1 MPDEP
6 NKKMDGLLRNY
17 ARQRRGIPDQR
28 MHPATREMLH
38 REVSHI
44 HKREQ
49 GSSRFSFRLLSR
61 PRFAFGLALFVIL
74 LALILP
80 AHLLRNGTEKISSVA
95 NPLPTPSSPL
105 SQAASSQ
112 ETGGGLSQ
120 PVKITEEA
128 PLGVDK
134 LKDSRVAVSS
144 LQKAAKTEA
153 MPAAPKPAL
162 NAPLAAAPQPEF
174 EPPPRQNLSNAL
186 IANAPRAIPM
196 NISTQARSVGALV
209 ASGISTNQRNEAGRS
224 RAALAMDAQFAST
237 ADLTNLGN
245 ALRLNFTRADTN
257 RMTNPVLAHAMFA
270 PLNSFQVEQLGT
282 KLQIIDS
289 DGSVYTGE
297 LEAPP
302 AVKAEQP
309 ETESLQTTT
318 LSNRLSPQ
326 PETRGFARV
335 ATSPLID
342 HASVQYF
349 HALGTNST
357 SGLPVNITGKF
368 LERTN
373 QLPSPENTF
382 RYKSDVLTGQK
393 AAKSK
398 MAQRAIVGDVIIG
411 ATNRFPLEA
420 LSYER

>member
-17 ARQRRGIPDQR
+17 ARQRRGIPNQR

-74 LALILP
+74 VALILP
-80 AHLLRNGTEKISSVA
+80 AHLLRNGTEKISSDA

-105 SQAASSQ
+105 PQAASSQ

-128 PLGVDK
+128 PLGVDEP
-134 LKDSRVAVSS
+134 KDSRVAVSS

-153 MPAAPKPAL
+153 IPAAPKPAL
-162 NAPLAAAPQPEF
+162 NAPLAAAPQPAF

-245 ALRLNFTRADTN
+245 ALRLNFTRANTN
-257 RMTNPVLAHAMFA
+257 QTANAVLAKSMPL
-270 PLNSFQVEQLGT
+270 PLNSFHVEQLGA
-282 KLQIIDS
+282 KFQIIDS
-289 DGSVYTGE
+289 DGSVYTGR
-297 LEAPP
+297 LETAPE
-302 AVKAEQP
+302 AKLEQS
-309 ETESLQTTT
+309 ETESLQTSP
-318 LSNRLSPQ
+318 SNLPPAQTEIR
-326 PETRGFARV
+326 RFARSSP
-335 ATSPLID
+335 APLID
-342 HASVQYF
+342 HASVRYF

-411 ATNRFPLEA
+411 ATNRFAFEA